1 LAIALICV
9 EVYCRPTKKCDFVAV
24 RSWTEFI
31 CAEYPA
37 MFDFFQEC
45 IDQNLIVN
53 KFSLTVDG
61 VRDLYRY
68 YSPDQ
73 TQAEIFQEKFK
84 NMPLNFSKEKFSM
97 KEFWNR
103 YEFEID
109 ISLKEIDFDNE
120 KELFDLINKD
130 TGEMWATTFPL
141 GGPLDNYYKLEKHFQ
156 PQWLTTKD
164 K

>member
-1 LAIALICV
+1 
-9 EVYCRPTKKCDFVAV
+9 
-24 RSWTEFI
+24 
-31 CAEYPA
+31 